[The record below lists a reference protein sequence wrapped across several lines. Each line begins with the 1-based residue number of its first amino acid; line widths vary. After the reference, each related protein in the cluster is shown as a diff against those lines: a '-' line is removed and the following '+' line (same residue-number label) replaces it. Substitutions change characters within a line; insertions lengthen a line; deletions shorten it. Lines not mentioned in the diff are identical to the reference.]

1 MIIRCHNLPS
11 RVREI
16 GWSEAAQMA
25 LKYHRMSFVWNNSE
39 DLFWL
44 FWKSWLQASYVSQED
59 VKSIG
64 QVGSSG
70 NI

>member
-11 RVREI
+11 WVREI

-44 FWKSWLQASYVSQED
+44 FWKSWLQASYDSQDD

-64 QVGSSG
+64 QVGASD
-70 NI
+70 NV